1 VPGVA
6 QIAAAVR
13 LVHPA
18 PTMAVTALSGALGGI
33 LLAQAGRPLDER
45 WLWTIVA
52 VFGSQVFVGASNDL
66 VDRGRDTA
74 AGRVSKPLAA
84 GSLSPGAA
92 VWIGSVGLA
101 VQLAA
106 SLRLG
111 VPFLLL
117 GLVAVGS
124 ALAYNLWLSRTPLS
138 VAPYLI
144 SFGVLPLWVA
154 TGVAVPLERVAIAP
168 LLVAPFAAAA
178 HLANVLRDFDADAAQ
193 GSRNLAQLLGRSRAF
208 ILAWGLALGVGLAVG
223 AALLLGGPI
232 HPLGVVLGLA
242 GLVAI
247 AQGAR
252 GADALWIGM
261 LAAAVSWTA
270 AWALSTG

>member
-1 VPGVA
+1 MPGLPA
-6 QIAAAVR
+6 IAAAVR

-18 PTMAVTALSGALGGI
+18 PTLAVTALSGALGGV
-33 LLAQAGRPLDER
+33 LLAQAGRLLDER
-45 WLWTIVA
+45 WLTTILA
-52 VFGSQVFVGASNDL
+52 VFGSQVFVGATNDL
-66 VDRGRDTA
+66 VDRGRDAA
-74 AGRVSKPLAA
+74 AGRLSKPLAA
-84 GSLSPGAA
+84 GELSPGAA
-92 VWIGSVGLA
+92 VWIASLGLA
-101 VQLAA
+101 VQIAA
-106 SLRLG
+106 SLQH
-111 VPFLLL
+111 PPAFLLL

-154 TGVAVPLERVAIAP
+154 TGVGVPLERVALAP

-193 GSRNLAQLLGRSRAF
+193 DSRNIAQVLGRERAF
-208 ILAWGLALGVGLAVG
+208 RVAWGLALAVGTGVG
-223 AALLLGGPI
+223 AALLVGGAVSLPALG
-232 HPLGVVLGLA
+232 LGVL

-252 GADALWIGM
+252 GPHALWTGM
-261 LAAAVSWTA
+261 LVAAVAWTA
-270 AWALSTG
+270 AWAIATA